1 MGGQIG
7 SATVVAGRSTKE
19 AIRDAALQLFAS
31 KGFDHS
37 SLREVAD
44 AVGITKASLYYHY
57 ASKVDLLVAIIE
69 PMFDEVRDQ
78 VERLDDL
85 PATPENVREVI
96 RERLHSTLANRQV
109 GALCMRDTVAI
120 VNALGNRYP
129 DIIELHHRMCRW
141 MAGPGAD
148 DDTLLRAAAAMQVL
162 STAMMSQEIVPT
174 TDVDHVETTL
184 LNAALGVL
192 YPPR

>member
-1 MGGQIG
+1 MGGQVG
-7 SATVVAGRSTKE
+7 SGTIVAARSTKD
-19 AIRDAALQLFAS
+19 AIRDAALQLFS
-31 KGFDHS
+31 TKGFDHS

-78 VERLDDL
+78 VEGLDDI
-85 PATPENVREVI
+85 PHTPENVREVI
-96 RERLHSTLANRQV
+96 RRRLQSTLANRQV
-109 GALCMRDTVAI
+109 GVLCMRDTVAI

-129 DIIELHHRMCRW
+129 DMIELHHRMCRW
-141 MAGPGAD
+141 MAGPDAD
-148 DDTLLRAAAAMQVL
+148 NDTLLRAAAAMQVL
-162 STAMMSQEIVPT
+162 STAMMSQEIVPGA
-174 TDVDHVETTL
+174 DADHVETTL

-192 YPPR
+192 NPAR

>member
-1 MGGQIG
+1 M
-7 SATVVAGRSTKE
+7 
-19 AIRDAALQLFAS
+19 IRDAALQLFS
-31 KGFDHS
+31 TKGFDHS

-69 PMFDEVRDQ
+69 PMFDEVRTQ
-78 VERLDDL
+78 VEGLDDI
-85 PATPENVREVI
+85 AHTPENVREVI
-96 RERLHSTLANRQV
+96 RQRLRSMLSNRQV

-129 DIIELHHRMCRW
+129 DMIELHHRMCRW
-141 MAGPGAD
+141 MAGPDAD

-162 STAMMSQEIVPT
+162 STAMMSQEIVPH
-174 TDVDHVETTL
+174 TDTDHIEQAL
-184 LNAALGVL
+184 LNAALSVL
-192 YPPR
+192 NPKR

>member
-1 MGGQIG
+1 MGAPVVSG
-7 SATVVAGRSTKE
+7 TVVAGRSTKD
-19 AIRDAALQLFAS
+19 AIREAALQLFAT

-69 PMFDEVRDQ
+69 PMFDELRAQ
-78 VERLDDL
+78 VDGLDDIEH
-85 PATPENVREVI
+85 TPENVRRVI
-96 RERLHSTLANRQV
+96 RERLRSTLANRQV

-129 DIIELHHRMCRW
+129 DLIELHHRTCRW
-141 MAGPGAD
+141 LAGPGAD
-148 DDTLLRAAAAMQVL
+148 ADTLLRATAAMQVL
-162 STAMMSQEIVPT
+162 STAMMSQEIVPDT
-174 TDVDHVETTL
+174 EAAHIEAVL

-192 YPPR
+192 YPAR